1 LSSRFPGRRLSVLR
15 LSGVLLLTIGVVF
28 SGFQGWRWFQDSTAA
43 TAEAWMAGYV
53 DVTATPSFAFENPA
67 NKAGDNV
74 VLSFVVASKTDPCAP
89 SWGTYYSMAEADEA
103 LDLDRRIARRDQQGG
118 DVVVSFG
125 GQANTELATECT
137 DADALE
143 SAYESVID
151 RYSLSTIDLDIEGA
165 TLSDAEAGERRAQ
178 AISNI
183 QQSRA
188 GGSTPL
194 AVWLTLPVAPTGL
207 TVEGTDAV
215 TQMLDAGVDLA
226 GVNLMTMDYGD
237 SREKGQSMLEA
248 TTDAAKAAHSQ
259 LDTLYSRHG
268 VNLGPKELW
277 NKIGITPMIGQND
290 VAGEIFSLDDAKAVN
305 AFALDKGVG
314 RVSMWSLNRDTTC
327 GSNYPDVTRVSD
339 SCSGVSQGD
348 LSYAAL
354 LGDSLTGTPKQSAGI
369 VTTSVP
375 TSDSDLS
382 DDPETSPY
390 RIWDSETAYAKNTKV
405 VWHRQVYVSKYWTQ
419 GDLPDN
425 PVLQASETPWELVG
439 PVLVGE
445 TPVPV
450 PVLPAGTYPEWEG
463 TKVYTKGDFV
473 MFDETAYEAK
483 WWTQGDSPQAA
494 ATEQDAS
501 PWRALTDNEVREIL
515 GQPPVGEPDAG

>member
-1 LSSRFPGRRLSVLR
+1 V
-15 LSGVLLLTIGVVF
+15 
-28 SGFQGWRWFQDSTAA
+28 
-43 TAEAWMAGYV
+43 
-53 DVTATPSFAFENPA
+53 
-67 NKAGDNV
+67 
-74 VLSFVVASKTDPCAP
+74 AP
-89 SWGTYYSMAEADEA
+89 S
-103 LDLDRRIARRDQQGG
+103 
-118 DVVVSFG
+118 
-125 GQANTELATECT
+125 
-137 DADALE
+137 
-143 SAYESVID
+143 
-151 RYSLSTIDLDIEGA
+151 
-165 TLSDAEAGERRAQ
+165 
-178 AISNI
+178 
-183 QQSRA
+183 
-188 GGSTPL
+188 
-194 AVWLTLPVAPTGL
+194 GL

-237 SREKGQSMLEA
+237 SRAKGQSMLDA
-248 TTDAAKAAHSQ
+248 TTDAATAAHSQ

-277 NKIGITPMIGQND
+277 TKIGITPMIGQND

-354 LGDSLTGTPKQSAGI
+354 LGDSLTGTPKLSAGV

-375 TSDSDLS
+375 TSDTDLS
-382 DDPETSPY
+382 DDPKTSPY
-390 RIWDSETAYAKNTKV
+390 RVWDSETAYAKDTKV
-405 VWHRQVYVSKYWTQ
+405 VWHRQVYISKYWTQ

-439 PVLVGE
+439 PVLAGE

-450 PVLPAGTYPEWEG
+450 PVLPAGTYPEWQG

-494 ATEQDAS
+494 ATGQDAS
-501 PWRALTDNEVREIL
+501 PWRQLTDNEVREIL
-515 GQPPVGEPDAG
+515 GEAPVGEPAAG